1 MNKVIADKND
11 GFPLDFMI
19 PPHSCGMSRLFWKVS
34 MCNPEKFANV
44 NSKSRL
50 PPTQIINQ
58 YKRHAESN
66 AAQPMAQSTNSVM

>member
-1 MNKVIADKND
+1 
-11 GFPLDFMI
+11 
-19 PPHSCGMSRLFWKVS
+19 

-66 AAQPMAQSTNSVM
+66 AQPMAQSTNSVMYYLLVGGDHSKTNKTNRSSESVPINVLK